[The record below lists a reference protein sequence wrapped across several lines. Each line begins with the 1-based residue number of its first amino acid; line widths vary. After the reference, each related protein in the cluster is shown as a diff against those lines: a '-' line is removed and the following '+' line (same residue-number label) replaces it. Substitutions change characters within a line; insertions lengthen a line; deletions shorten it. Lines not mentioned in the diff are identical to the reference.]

1 MRYFLVAAL
10 FVLAGCVAAPEPSPA
25 APHATSALELY
36 RQALAARD
44 ANRDAEAQ
52 HLMRR
57 SAEAGCMEA
66 CHEYGLWLYLG
77 TYQPRN
83 PEEAAGWL
91 LKAAEQGFVDSQLL
105 VAQMYLFGRG
115 LPLSEREALRWL
127 TRAAEAGSAEAQYRV
142 GMAYDEGVGAAPDPI
157 HAMKWLKLA
166 SAQGHLDA
174 TYHLAVLTVEGD
186 GSLPDEGRWR
196 EAAALF
202 QQGAEAG
209 HGPCQLALGRCYER
223 GEGLPRDDA
232 KARQWYEAAARSS
245 DTKVAQEARNRLKR

>member
-1 MRYFLVAAL
+1 MRHFLAATL
-10 FVLAGCVAAPEPSPA
+10 LVLAGCAATPEPGPA
-25 APHATSALELY
+25 ATGASSALELY

-44 ANRDAEAQ
+44 ANDDAEAQ
-52 HLMRR
+52 ELMRR
-57 SAEAGCMEA
+57 SAEAGYAEA

-77 TYQPRN
+77 TYRPRN
-83 PEEAAGWL
+83 PEAAAGWL
-91 LKAAEQGFVDSQLL
+91 LKAAEQGIVDSQLF

-115 LPLSEREALRWL
+115 LPLNEREALRWF

-166 SAQGHLDA
+166 SDQGHLDA

-186 GSLPDEGRWR
+186 GTPPDATRWTQ
-196 EAAALF
+196 AIALF
-202 QQGAEAG
+202 KQGAEGG
-209 HGPCQLALGRCYER
+209 HGPCQLALGQCYER

-232 KARQWYEAAARSS
+232 KARQWYEAAAGSP
-245 DTKVAQEARNRLKR
+245 DVKVAQEARNRLKR